1 MSLKRTLDHLAVQ
14 LGPPNAIRMGKEK
27 EFCGH
32 AMLLW
37 AHLRG
42 DGTYNEERLKQ
53 GLGGLAP

>member
-14 LGPPNAIRMGKEK
+14 LVGPPNAIRMGKEK

-42 DGTYNEERLKQ
+42 DGMYNEARTKKSLE
-53 GLGGLAP
+53 G